1 MSSDSAKKRQTVDD
15 GGAEFSMGGE
25 GEDSLPRQM
34 MSAMKQLLDQNR
46 RMESKI
52 DRMQEE
58 MKGELK
64 VIVSRLDD
72 VDNRQKYHEILLK
85 NQRWEYPLTIP
96 TSTNTGEQTRFLVD
110 IKTQTCNMRYGKCNG
125 VVEIGG
131 GDLTYETKF
140 FPHWKEF
147 ANSLEEY
154 QYALRC
160 APKDMYST
168 FLQLYNI
175 HLPEEVLG
183 LLSNA
188 LESTHFKKFRLGRN
202 NFFGRSGIQ
211 FVLNYMQ
218 HNPVLEVLGLYGN
231 HNLCFGSNDDI
242 HRLCE
247 TIREH
252 PTIMKSNWMDVVVTT
267 LMGMICCVPS

>member
-15 GGAEFSMGGE
+15 GGAELSMGRE

-72 VDNRQKYHEILLK
+72 VESRQKYHEMLLK

-96 TSTNTGEQTRFLVD
+96 TSTSTGEQTRFLVD
-110 IKTQTCNMRYGKCNG
+110 IKTQTCNMRYSKCNG

-131 GDLTYETKF
+131 GDLTYETTF

-147 ANSLEEY
+147 ANSLELY
-154 QYALRC
+154 QYALRY
-160 APKDMYST
+160 APEDNYST
-168 FLQLYNI
+168 LHFYNI

-183 LLSNA
+183 LLSTFQ
-188 LESTHFKKFRLGRN
+188 E
-202 NFFGRSGIQ
+202 IQ
-211 FVLNYMQ
+211 I
-218 HNPVLEVLGLYGN
+218 
-231 HNLCFGSNDDI
+231 GSEQ
-242 HRLCE
+242 LL
-247 TIREH
+247 
-252 PTIMKSNWMDVVVTT
+252 WA
-267 LMGMICCVPS
+267 